1 MSFRLRRNRCALAL
15 ALLAVTTGGGCG
27 EAAPRHYVDGA
38 PASDAGNIPVSNG
51 EPQSGGDSANSDSS
65 TSDSLT
71 SDQGGG
77 EASNGKIKPEA
88 ETGKGPASSK
98 GSAGATSARATRKII
113 YEAKLTLVVESLKT
127 FEERLPQLI
136 ERNDGFIG
144 EATVDR
150 TQGRWLSGTWIVRIP
165 VDRYDVFL
173 KDVAELGNVV
183 RLNQTSQD
191 VSAEF
196 VDVEARIANGRK
208 LEQRILELLQ
218 RQGGEIKDVIVVE
231 QELARVRGEIER
243 AEGRKRF
250 LENRTSLTTV
260 TLRAEQRENY
270 TPPKEPTFLGRV
282 ADVWNGSIHAIVVV
296 AQGLMLGV
304 VFFAPWLAILIGLIV
319 AIRVVFRR
327 K

>member
-27 EAAPRHYVDGA
+27 EAAPRHYADRA
-38 PASDAGNIPVSNG
+38 PPSDAGNIPVSNG

-65 TSDSLT
+65 TSDR
-71 SDQGGG
+71 GGG
-77 EASNGKIKPEA
+77 KAIQPEA
-88 ETGKGPASSK
+88 ETSK

-165 VDRYDVFL
+165 VDRYDGFL

-270 TPPKEPTFLGRV
+270 TPPKEPTFFGRV

-319 AIRVVFRR
+319 AIRVAFRR

>member
-1 MSFRLRRNRCALAL
+1 MSLQLRRTGYALAL
-15 ALLAVTTGGGCG
+15 ALLAVTAGGGCG
-27 EAAPRHYVDGA
+27 EAASRPYGA
-38 PASDAGNIPVSNG
+38 PASESGNIPVSNG
-51 EPQSGGDSANSDSS
+51 EPQSGGDS
-65 TSDSLT
+65 SLG
-71 SDQGGG
+71 SQGGEGGQGG
-77 EASNGKIKPEA
+77 EASSSGKTTPEA
-88 ETGKGPASSK
+88 ESGKGPKAP
-98 GSAGATSARATRKII
+98 RAARKII
-113 YEAKLTLVVESLKT
+113 YEAKLTLVVESLKV

-165 VDRYDVFL
+165 VDRYDGFL

-196 VDVEARIANGRK
+196 VDLEARIANGRK

-231 QELARVRGEIER
+231 QELSRVRGEIER

-250 LENRTSLTTV
+250 LENRTSLTSV

-270 TPPKEPTFLGRV
+270 TPPKEPTFLGRA
-282 ADVWNGSIHAIVVV
+282 ADVWNRSIHAIVVV
-296 AQGLMLGV
+296 AQGLLLGI
-304 VFFAPWLAILIGLIV
+304 VFVAPWLAILIGLLV
-319 AIRVVFRR
+319 AIRVVFGR